1 MTTKVQ
7 RYTIYGFSDIQRD
20 DDGNYCD
27 YRAADKRYRKLEAK
41 ARKLQERID
50 DAEQEII
57 DIHYSVGNM
66 SGQPPLVKRILQRIS
81 TKLEIDN
88 DE

>member
-1 MTTKVQ
+1 MTNKVQ
-7 RYTIYGFSDIQRD
+7 RYSVYGFPEIQPA
-20 DDGNYCD
+20 DDGNFCEYKV
-27 YRAADKRYRKLEAK
+27 ADKRYRKLEAK

-88 DE
+88 VE

>member
-1 MTTKVQ
+1 MTEITTQELLSRIERKISISPHDTA
-7 RYTIYGFSDIQRD
+7 YTLRLASDHIKDLEER
-20 DDGNYCD
+20 
-27 YRAADKRYRKLEAK
+27 LEAG
-41 ARKLQERID
+41 
-50 DAEQEII
+50 EQEII

-88 DE
+88 VE